1 MNHLPDVELRSLV
14 DARVGAA
21 GLGGDKLTNLLQY
34 MYHLLVPDVELRS
47 LVGARTGAAGGGGG
61 GGAG

>member
-1 MNHLPDVELRSLV
+1 MG
-14 DARVGAA
+14 ARAGAA
-21 GLGGDKLTNLLQY
+21 GGGGDRLTNLLQY